1 MDWNNIV
8 RAWMNRSR
16 SGAGP
21 ADVFAGR
28 ETPRPDR
35 RDSMHHPGD
44 AHDAVRCRTPIMQS
58 RNTNSEILPS
68 GDHPWIE
75 LIVIGCNAWNERW
88 MPNGIQFINCTIS
101 YVGMVSIERRTL
113 SLSRTFGVLH
123 RPEGIADLSG
133 ASRHRTAS
141 GAARSRAMTSTR
153 LPTSSSHRSGPISG
167 GCRRGFTVA
176 GDDPA
181 PCVRRAGLR
190 RNPPERSLPRA
201 RVPVRSPYRVSPLR

>member
-1 MDWNNIV
+1 
-8 RAWMNRSR
+8 MNRSR

-21 ADVFAGR
+21 ADVIAGR

-35 RDSMHHPGD
+35 RDSMHHSGD
-44 AHDAVRCRTPIMQS
+44 AYDAVRCRTPIMQS

-113 SLSRTFGVLH
+113 SLSRTFRVLH
-123 RPEGIADLSG
+123 RAEGIADLPG

-141 GAARSRAMTSTR
+141 RAARSRAMTSTR
-153 LPTSSSHRSGPISG
+153 RSGPISG
-167 GCRRGFTVA
+167 GCREGFTVA

-190 RNPPERSLPRA
+190 LNPPERSIPRA